1 MESIDNKNATDK
13 AIQEDERLK
22 QSNEPLLT
30 EKYKKKCD
38 CPHFLLKLYEILEN
52 KDYKDIIHWSED
64 GKYFIV
70 QNLHDFTEKILP
82 KYYKHNNFSSFIRQ
96 LNMYD
101 FHKKKSSQN
110 EHIFHHNNFIKDRKD
125 LIKTI
130 KRKSKKENIPMNTY
144 VPNNKIFNTKQTNL
158 IPVSNINLFNNI
170 NNGINTSINNRKSSL
185 SIDDDLNYTNSVHS
199 LFESNPRPLLPM
211 GLPSSPCENSTKSNN
226 INGNCN
232 SNNINSNNYNNFS
245 NALNGNAT
253 GNVNIN
259 FNALNDDK
267 KVTKKNLQH
276 LLTYLMSS
284 IEENTEKEK
293 QLELKIERLSKQ
305 NEEFITQ
312 NQKILQEIISKGD
325 YNKKLE
331 AVICF
336 ILEMFMSKP
345 KIKSNSEPKNLFLSN
360 ESSNKF
366 PNISKINK
374 LDNLGI
380 VNFSSSQDNNGILS
394 QNDFLSTS
402 DAGLEP
408 FQNFLNKYLD
418 KKKNTGLLTNIESNY
433 NNNKNLLRDIEENK
447 YPIICSGNE
456 DAGQNSNTQNNIPT
470 STDLICKK
478 RKRSASFNSILSN
491 LSGGTNV
498 IYDSSYKNKG
508 MGNENI
514 EEVEEKKM
522 DNENINV
529 DNSLNSDLLNNSWN
543 KSKNAFDLDLNQE
556 ESKSDFSDW
565 NKDLLNNSQSSINDI
580 YNSSNINKDNEF
592 SDLNN

>member
-1 MESIDNKNATDK
+1 MESIDNKNAIDK
-13 AIQEDERLK
+13 EIQEDEKLK

-52 KDYKDIIHWSED
+52 KEYKDIIHWSED

-144 VPNNKIFNTKQTNL
+144 APNNKIFNIKQTNL
-158 IPVSNINLFNNI
+158 IPVSSLNLFNNI
-170 NNGINTSINNRKSSL
+170 NNGINNSINNRKSSL
-185 SIDDDLNYTNSVHS
+185 SIDDDVNLTNSVHS
-199 LFESNPRPLLPM
+199 LFESNTRPLLPM
-211 GLPSSPCENSTKSNN
+211 GLPSSTYENSIKNNN
-226 INGNCN
+226 INNNGN

-245 NALNGNAT
+245 NGLNGI
-253 GNVNIN
+253 GNVNYN
-259 FNALNDDK
+259 MNALNDDK

-276 LLTYLMSS
+276 LLTYLMTS

-345 KIKSNSEPKNLFLSN
+345 KIKSNSESKNLFLSN

-366 PNISKINK
+366 PNINKINK

-380 VNFSSSQDNNGILS
+380 VNFSSNHDTNGILS
-394 QNDFLSTS
+394 QNDFMPTS

-418 KKKNTGLLTNIESNY
+418 KKKNTTLLTNIESNY
-433 NNNKNLLRDIEENK
+433 NNNKNLLSDIEENK
-447 YPIICSGNE
+447 YPKICSENE
-456 DAGQNSNTQNNIPT
+456 GAIQNMNAQNNNNIST
-470 STDLICKK
+470 STDLICRK

-498 IYDSSYKNKG
+498 IYDNSYKNKS

-514 EEVEEKKM
+514 EEVEEKKI
-522 DNENINV
+522 DNENINA
-529 DNSLNSDLLNNSWN
+529 DNSLNSDLLDNSWN
-543 KSKNAFDLDLNQE
+543 KSKNAFDIDLNQE

>member
-1 MESIDNKNATDK
+1 
-13 AIQEDERLK
+13 
-22 QSNEPLLT
+22 
-30 EKYKKKCD
+30 
-38 CPHFLLKLYEILEN
+38 
-52 KDYKDIIHWSED
+52 
-64 GKYFIV
+64 
-70 QNLHDFTEKILP
+70 
-82 KYYKHNNFSSFIRQ
+82 
-96 LNMYD
+96 
-101 FHKKKSSQN
+101 
-110 EHIFHHNNFIKDRKD
+110 
-125 LIKTI
+125 
-130 KRKSKKENIPMNTY
+130 
-144 VPNNKIFNTKQTNL
+144 
-158 IPVSNINLFNNI
+158 
-170 NNGINTSINNRKSSL
+170 
-185 SIDDDLNYTNSVHS
+185 
-199 LFESNPRPLLPM
+199 M
-211 GLPSSPCENSTKSNN
+211 GLPSSPCENSTKNN
-226 INGNCN
+226 NLN
-232 SNNINSNNYNNFS
+232 SNANSNKINSNNYNNFS
-245 NALNGNAT
+245 NALYGI
-253 GNVNIN
+253 GNVNN
-259 FNALNDDK
+259 NMNALNDDK

-276 LLTYLMSS
+276 LLNYLMNS

-345 KIKSNSEPKNLFLSN
+345 KIKSNSESKNLFLSN

-380 VNFSSSQDNNGILS
+380 VNFSSNHDTNGILS
-394 QNDFLSTS
+394 QNDFLPTS
-402 DAGLEP
+402 DVGLEP
-408 FQNFLNKYLD
+408 FQKFLNKYLD

-433 NNNKNLLRDIEENK
+433 NNNKNLLSDIEENK
-447 YPIICSGNE
+447 YPKICSENE
-456 DAGQNSNTQNNIPT
+456 DAVQNVNTQNNIPT

-491 LSGGTNV
+491 LSGGTKV
-498 IYDSSYKNKG
+498 IYDNSYKNKD
-508 MGNENI
+508 MGNENV

-522 DNENINV
+522 DNENINA

-565 NKDLLNNSQSSINDI
+565 NKDLLNNSQSSIIDI

-592 SDLNN
+592 SDINN

>member
-1 MESIDNKNATDK
+1 M
-13 AIQEDERLK
+13 
-22 QSNEPLLT
+22 
-30 EKYKKKCD
+30 
-38 CPHFLLKLYEILEN
+38 
-52 KDYKDIIHWSED
+52 
-64 GKYFIV
+64 
-70 QNLHDFTEKILP
+70 
-82 KYYKHNNFSSFIRQ
+82 
-96 LNMYD
+96 
-101 FHKKKSSQN
+101 
-110 EHIFHHNNFIKDRKD
+110 
-125 LIKTI
+125 
-130 KRKSKKENIPMNTY
+130 NIY

-158 IPVSNINLFNNI
+158 IPVSNINLFNNLS
-170 NNGINTSINNRKSSL
+170 NGINNSINNRKSSL
-185 SIDDDLNYTNSVHS
+185 SIDDDLNLTNSVHS

-211 GLPSSPCENSTKSNN
+211 GLPSSPCENSTKN
-226 INGNCN
+226 
-232 SNNINSNNYNNFS
+232 NNINSNFNSNKINGNNCNNFS
-245 NALNGNAT
+245 NVLNGNGI
-253 GNVNIN
+253 GNVNN
-259 FNALNDDK
+259 NLNALNDDK

-276 LLTYLMSS
+276 LLTYLMNS

-345 KIKSNSEPKNLFLSN
+345 KIKSNSESKNLFLSN

-380 VNFSSSQDNNGILS
+380 VNFSSSHDTNGILS
-394 QNDFLSTS
+394 QNDFLPTS
-402 DAGLEP
+402 DVGLEP
-408 FQNFLNKYLD
+408 FQKFLNKYLD

-433 NNNKNLLRDIEENK
+433 NNNKNLLSDIEENK
-447 YPIICSGNE
+447 YPKICSENE
-456 DAGQNSNTQNNIPT
+456 DAVQNVNTQNNIPT

-491 LSGGTNV
+491 LSGGTKV
-498 IYDSSYKNKG
+498 IYDNSYKNKD
-508 MGNENI
+508 MGNENV

-522 DNENINV
+522 DNENINA

-565 NKDLLNNSQSSINDI
+565 NKDLLNNSQSSIIDI

-592 SDLNN
+592 SDINN

>member
-1 MESIDNKNATDK
+1 MEPVNNKNANEKTNQG
-13 AIQEDERLK
+13 IPEDEKWK
-22 QSNEPLLT
+22 QANEPLLN

-52 KDYKDIIHWSED
+52 DDYKDIIHWSED

-70 QNLHDFTEKILP
+70 KNLHDFTEKILP

-101 FHKKKSSQN
+101 FHKKKSNQN

-130 KRKSKKENIPMNTY
+130 KRKSRKENIPLNTY
-144 VPNNKIFNTKQTNL
+144 VPNNKIFNTMQTNL
-158 IPVSNINLFNNI
+158 IPASNINLFNNI
-170 NNGINTSINNRKSSL
+170 NNGINNNINNRKSSL
-185 SIDDDLNYTNSVHS
+185 SIDDDLNLSNSMNS
-199 LFESNPRPLLPM
+199 LFEPNSRPLLPM
-211 GLPSSPCENSTKSNN
+211 GLPSSPCENTSKN
-226 INGNCN
+226 
-232 SNNINSNNYNNFS
+232 NNINSNFNSNNVNNYNYNYLP
-245 NALNGNAT
+245 NAININ
-253 GNVNIN
+253 GNVNTN
-259 FNALNDDK
+259 FNALKDDK
-267 KVTKKNLQH
+267 KITKKNLQH
-276 LLTYLMSS
+276 LLTYLMSN

-305 NEEFITQ
+305 NEEFISQ

-360 ESSNKF
+360 ESSNKLS
-366 PNISKINK
+366 NISKFNK

-380 VNFSSSQDNNGILS
+380 INFSSNHDTNGILS
-394 QNDFLSTS
+394 QNDFLPNS

-418 KKKNTGLLTNIESNY
+418 KKKNTGLLTNVESNY
-433 NNNKNLLRDIEENK
+433 NNNKNLLSDIEENK
-447 YPIICSGNE
+447 YPKICSGNE
-456 DAGQNSNTQNNIPT
+456 EAKNIPT

-491 LSGGTNV
+491 LSNGTKV
-498 IYDSSYKNKG
+498 VYDNSYKNKDL
-508 MGNENI
+508 GNEKI
-514 EEVEEKKM
+514 EEVEEKKI

-543 KSKNAFDLDLNQE
+543 KSKNAFDIDLNQE

-565 NKDLLNNSQSSINDI
+565 NKDLLNNSQS
-580 YNSSNINKDNEF
+580 
-592 SDLNN
+592 

>member
-1 MESIDNKNATDK
+1 MESIDNKNAIDK
-13 AIQEDERLK
+13 EIQEDVKLK
-22 QSNEPLLT
+22 QGNEPLLT

-52 KDYKDIIHWSED
+52 KDYKDIIHWSDD

-144 VPNNKIFNTKQTNL
+144 VPNNKIFNIKQTNL
-158 IPVSNINLFNNI
+158 IPVSSLNLFNNI
-170 NNGINTSINNRKSSL
+170 NSGINNSINNRKSSL
-185 SIDDDLNYTNSVHS
+185 SIDDDLNLTNSVHS

-211 GLPSSPCENSTKSNN
+211 ELPSSPCENSTKINN
-226 INGNCN
+226 INSNVN
-232 SNNINSNNYNNFS
+232 SNKINSNNYNNFS
-245 NALNGNAT
+245 NGLNDIS
-253 GNVNIN
+253 NVNIN
-259 FNALNDDK
+259 MNALNDDK

-293 QLELKIERLSKQ
+293 KLELKIERLSKQ

-366 PNISKINK
+366 PNINKINK

-380 VNFSSSQDNNGILS
+380 VNFSSNHDNNGILS
-394 QNDFLSTS
+394 QNDFLPTS

-408 FQNFLNKYLD
+408 FQNFLSKYLD
-418 KKKNTGLLTNIESNY
+418 KKKNTALLTNIESNY
-433 NNNKNLLRDIEENK
+433 QNNKNLLSDIEENK
-447 YPIICSGNE
+447 YPKIYNE
-456 DAGQNSNTQNNIPT
+456 NEGAIQNNNSQNIIPT

-498 IYDSSYKNKG
+498 IYDNSYKNKN

-514 EEVEEKKM
+514 EEVEEKKI

-543 KSKNAFDLDLNQE
+543 KSKNAFDIDLNQE

-580 YNSSNINKDNEF
+580 YNNSNINKDNEF
-592 SDLNN
+592 SDINN

>member
-1 MESIDNKNATDK
+1 METIENKNEADK
-13 AIQEDERLK
+13 ANNEGEKWK

-110 EHIFHHNNFIKDRKD
+110 EHIFHHNNFIRDRKD

-144 VPNNKIFNTKQTNL
+144 APNNKIFNTKQTNL
-158 IPVSNINLFNNI
+158 VPVSNLNLFNNI
-170 NNGINTSINNRKSSL
+170 NYGLNNSINNRKSSL
-185 SIDDDLNYTNSVHS
+185 SIDDDFNLNNSVHS

-211 GLPSSPCENSTKSNN
+211 GLPSSPCENTSKNNNIKSNS
-226 INGNCN
+226 N
-232 SNNINSNNYNNFS
+232 SNNVNSYNYNNLS
-245 NALNGNAT
+245 NALNSNGI

-276 LLTYLMSS
+276 LLAYLMNS

-312 NQKILQEIISKGD
+312 NQKILQEIISKSD

-360 ESSNKF
+360 ESSNKL
-366 PNISKINK
+366 PNINKFNK

-380 VNFSSSQDNNGILS
+380 VNFSSNHDANGILS
-394 QNDFLSTS
+394 QNDFLPTS

-433 NNNKNLLRDIEENK
+433 NNNKNLLSDIEGNK
-447 YPIICSGNE
+447 YPKICSGNE
-456 DAGQNSNTQNNIPT
+456 DAIQNVNTQNNAPT

-498 IYDSSYKNKG
+498 IYDNSYKNKG
-508 MGNENI
+508 DENI
-514 EEVEEKKM
+514 KEVEEKKT

-529 DNSLNSDLLNNSWN
+529 DNSLNNDLLNNSWS
-543 KSKNAFDLDLNQE
+543 KSKNAFDIDLNQE
-556 ESKSDFSDW
+556 ESKSEFSDW

-592 SDLNN
+592 FDINN